1 MDQLSPVDVTASA
14 TGSTSTS
21 STPPVATTTSPDLL
35 FAANTVATWS
45 RGAGSGWTNRVITT
59 PDGDIAEDRIVSTA
73 GSYGSS
79 APLGGPGPWV
89 MQMVAFK
96 QTASAPPPPP
106 TAPTNLA
113 ATAASSSQ
121 INLSWTNTST
131 TQTGV
136 KVDPPPDP
144 SSPTQTPVAA
154 PTAVSSPDGGLAAP
168 PTYSYRVRPP
178 NPPAASP
185 YPNPASATTQ
195 SPPPPPTAPT

>member
-1 MDQLSPVDVTASA
+1 MDQLTRVDVPASA

-35 FAANTVATWS
+35 FAANTVATWA

-79 APLGGPGPWV
+79 APLGGPGPRG
-89 MQMVAFK
+89 MQMGAFK

-113 ATAASSSQ
+113 ATAPSSSQ
-121 INLSWTNTST
+121 IKLSWTNTSS
-131 TQTGV
+131 TQT
-136 KVDPPPDP
+136 
-144 SSPTQTPVAA
+144 
-154 PTAVSSPDGGLAAP
+154 
-168 PTYSYRVRPP
+168 R
-178 NPPAASP
+178 
-185 YPNPASATTQ
+185 
-195 SPPPPPTAPT
+195 